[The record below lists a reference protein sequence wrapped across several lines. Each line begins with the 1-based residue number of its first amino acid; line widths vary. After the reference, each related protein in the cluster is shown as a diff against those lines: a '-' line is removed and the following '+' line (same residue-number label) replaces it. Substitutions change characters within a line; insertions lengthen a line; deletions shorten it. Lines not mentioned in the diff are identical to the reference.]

1 MRISD
6 WNSDVC
12 SSDLNTHDTLETT
25 VASYRGEPGFNTRAI
40 GALAVDVK
48 WPLIGSFLGGTQRL
62 TPSVQ
67 VVASPH
73 LSNLDLPN
81 REARSVELAARS
93 DERRVGE
100 GWDVR
105 DRVRGRL

>member
-62 TPSVQ
+62 TPRVQ

-73 LSNLDLPN
+73 IAKIGRASC
-81 REARSVELAARS
+81 RARVCPSVELSWVAVS
-93 DERRVGE
+93 
-100 GWDVR
+100 
-105 DRVRGRL
+105 LQKKKQQ

>member
-62 TPSVQ
+62 TPRVQ

-73 LSNLDLPN
+73 IAN
-81 REARSVELAARS
+81 RSEEHTSELQSLMRIS
-93 DERRVGE
+93 Y
-100 GWDVR
+100 DVFC
-105 DRVRGRL
+105 L